1 MSSQLEIIFNEALDR
16 PAAERAAFLAER
28 CAGDE
33 ALRARVMKLLEAHG
47 SGPENFLS
55 PVMEKPRSRFGRY
68 VVEKELGRGGM
79 GVVFAAHDEA
89 LKRRVA
95 LKVVRSD
102 RGIPDAHARLEREAQ
117 SLARV
122 QHPNVVAVHDVG
134 EADGEL
140 FIAMELVDGE
150 PLSTWAKG
158 KPWRAVLERLH
169 EAGRGLAQAH
179 EAGVLHR
186 DFKPGNVL
194 VDAVG
199 RARVADFGLAAAHEG
214 VLQLTEP
221 GAPIGTP
228 GYMAPE
234 LAAGG
239 AASEASDVYSFC
251 RSLERLVA
259 PLPGAPEWLAP
270 IIKRGLSEKPSERS
284 ARMASV
290 LLAIDSELGV
300 DPTHDVRPASAQRTW
315 FFALLAVITLA
326 VPVVLV
332 GGRYPLVTTLD
343 AVRLSATVVGVLT
356 IGLALF
362 WTRIKSSPYTRR
374 GATALVALSAGML
387 VHRSVM
393 LGFSVEISALLAV
406 DLLLFAAF
414 TCAMGIF
421 WARRYLWLTVLC
433 IAGSVGIACAPQ
445 LAVPLFG
452 ATTFAMLPLGW
463 MFWVRGKARSP
474 S

>member
-1 MSSQLEIIFNEALDR
+1 MSSQLEAIFNEALDR

-33 ALRARVMKLLEAHG
+33 ALRAKVTRLLEAHG
-47 SGPENFLS
+47 SGPAEFLAT
-55 PVMEKPRSRFGRY
+55 PVMEKPKNRFGRY

-79 GVVFAAHDEA
+79 GVVFAAHDDA

-102 RGIPDAHARLEREAQ
+102 RGIPDARARLEREAQ
-117 SLARV
+117 SLAKV

-158 KPWRAVLERLH
+158 KPWKQVLEMLH
-169 EAGRGLAQAH
+169 EAGRGLAEAH
-179 EAGVLHR
+179 DAGVLHR

-194 VDAVG
+194 VDSAG

-214 VLQLTEP
+214 VMQLTEP

-228 GYMAPE
+228 GFMAPE

-251 RSLERLVA
+251 RSLERLVT
-259 PLPGAPEWLAP
+259 PTPEWLAP
-270 IIKRGLSEKPSERS
+270 IIKRGLAENPSERWG
-284 ARMASV
+284 RMNSL
-290 LLAIDSELGV
+290 LLAIDYELGV
-300 DPTHDVRPASAQRTW
+300 DPAHDARPAQTQRTW
-315 FFALLAVITLA
+315 LFALLAAVTLT
-326 VPVVLV
+326 VPVIVV
-332 GGRYPLVTTLD
+332 GGMYPLVTTLD
-343 AVRLSATVVGVLT
+343 AVRLAATVTGSLVL
-356 IGLALF
+356 GLAIF
-362 WTRIKSSPYTRR
+362 WSRIKSSPYTRR
-374 GATALVALSAGML
+374 GAMALVAICVGML
-387 VHRSVM
+387 VHRAVM
-393 LGFSVEISALLAV
+393 LGLSVPISALLAV
-406 DLLLFAAF
+406 DLLLFASF
-414 TCAMGIF
+414 YCAMGLF
-421 WARRYLWLTVLC
+421 WARRYLWLTIVCVL
-433 IAGSVGIACAPQ
+433 GSIGIALAPD

-452 ATTFAMLPLGW
+452 GTTFAMLPLGY
-463 MFWVRGKARSP
+463 MFWVRGQKKP
-474 S
+474 